1 MWGVGVFNAH
11 SKMKL
16 PCTNCNQSLE
26 IPDEFLD
33 PVMCTLMTDPV
44 KLPGGA
50 SMDRANIMRHL
61 LSDQSD
67 PFTRAPCSI
76 EDLVD
81 DVELKGKIDAWV
93 RERKG
98 MAAVGR
104 GGA

>member
-1 MWGVGVFNAH
+1 
-11 SKMKL
+11 
-16 PCTNCNQSLE
+16 
-26 IPDEFLD
+26 
-33 PVMCTLMTDPV
+33 
-44 KLPGGA
+44 
-50 SMDRANIMRHL
+50 MRHL